1 MKKVIV
7 IGGGYGGLRAV
18 EQLCGVDGLEI
29 TLIDKH
35 PYHYLQTEAY
45 GYIAG
50 RFDLHEVAIDLKNW
64 CFGFKNHVE
73 FLHDEVTLVD
83 LEKKS
88 VHLSDRE
95 LSYDYA
101 IIAIGA
107 ETNFFSFIE
116 GLRENSFGVK
126 KLHNAFNFRTA
137 FEKLLYSKIEYP
149 SDEVEGAVNIAI
161 GGAGLSGVEIA
172 AEMADVIKKHTQSIG
187 ESARQIRICLI
198 DASTSILPGM
208 SEYIVKSTRERL
220 ESLGI
225 SIMTNAFIERVE
237 RSTVHFKDGRALDF
251 AFMIFTGGIKVP
263 PLKLSREVERNS
275 INQFLLDTHL
285 RLSGERNVFAIGDC
299 VEIRD
304 TKGNVLAPTAQTA
317 ERSAE
322 YVAQS
327 IKCALQHQASEPFN
341 ASVAGVFV
349 TLGGK
354 YAVGEMFGFIKA
366 KGYSAY
372 LLKKLI
378 TYTYYI
384 GLKLRVNTGFRK
396 RTKRVDL

>member
-1 MKKVIV
+1 MKRVIV

-18 EQLCGVDGLEI
+18 EQLSGIEGLAI

-73 FLHDEVTLVD
+73 FIHDEVTFVD
-83 LEKKS
+83 LENKS
-88 VHLSDRE
+88 VHLSEGE
-95 LSYDYA
+95 LPYDYA
-101 IIAIGA
+101 VIAIGA

-126 KLHNAFNFRTA
+126 KLQNAFNFRTA
-137 FEKLLYSKIEYP
+137 FEKLLYSKIEHP
-149 SDEVEGAVNIAI
+149 SDEAEGALNIAI

-198 DASTSILPGM
+198 DAGSNILPGM
-208 SEYIVKSTRERL
+208 SEYIVSNTRERL

-225 SIMTNAFIERVE
+225 SIMTNAFIQRVE
-237 RSTVHFKDGRALDF
+237 RSTLHFKDGRELDF
-251 AFMIFTGGIKVP
+251 VFMIFTGGIKVP

-285 RLSGERNVFAIGDC
+285 RLSGQKDLFAIGDC

-304 TKGNVLAPTAQTA
+304 AKGNILAPTAQTA

-327 IKCALQHQASEPFN
+327 IKLALQNLEPKPFDASIE
-341 ASVAGVFV
+341 GVFV
-349 TLGGK
+349 ALGGK
-354 YAVGEMFGFIKA
+354 YAVGEMFNIIKV

-396 RTKRVDL
+396 RTRRVDL